1 MQFDFHTSV
10 GRGPENL
17 KQRYTPPCIV
27 QKGYAS
33 FAGAEMDFP
42 IAPSI
47 MEEMKKTLEN
57 HRWGKQ
63 IPMALRNGTDG
74 KYSRKSKRNRNNGK
88 H

>member
-33 FAGAEMDFP
+33 FAGAGAGDAYPAGMDC
-42 IAPSI
+42 S
-47 MEEMKKTLEN
+47 
-57 HRWGKQ
+57 HV
-63 IPMALRNGTDG
+63 RNDLFCGVADTANMWAQRSDHHLDACLL
-74 KYSRKSKRNRNNGK
+74 SL
-88 H
+88 